1 MIHTAYIPKSLSEEI
16 VIFSLGRMAFSLKD
30 LITFAAFAGF
40 FLMFTFAVNSWFM
53 IPYILFAFVV
63 STYMILPASVTNHGK
78 RNWEALYLYL
88 IKNRSTVFSL
98 NLRKEVGVDVLN
110 SIVIHED
117 KEEESDHVG

>member
-63 STYMILPASVTNHGK
+63 STYMILQASVTNPGK

-88 IKNRSTVFSL
+88 LKNRSTVFSL

-110 SIVIHED
+110 SIVIHEV

>member
-63 STYMILPASVTNHGK
+63 STYMTLPASVTNPGK

-88 IKNRSTVFSL
+88 LKNRSTVFSL

-110 SIVIHED
+110 SIVIHEV